1 MKKKIVVEKEKF
13 DGVLSQLLKGSPTPM
28 KEIKTNG
35 KRGKGPL
42 IPKRSES

>member
-1 MKKKIVVEKEKF
+1 MKKKIVVEKREF
-13 DGVLSQLLKGSPTPM
+13 DAVLSQLLKGSPTPM
-28 KEIKTNG
+28 KQIKTRG